1 LHGLAHLPKSINEIF
16 RPSQHVVEAFGMAP
30 ETLEAGVQILAE
42 DSASSVGEAVESPA
56 EGETNLV
63 EGPASGMG
71 GQSPVLA
78 FSSAP
83 ATPTFFR
90 IMTRMLAFSTPVTS
104 LPSFFWDDDLAT
116 RLENKI

>member
-1 LHGLAHLPKSINEIF
+1 
-16 RPSQHVVEAFGMAP
+16 MAP
-30 ETLEAGVQILAE
+30 ETFQAGVQILVE

-71 GQSPVLA
+71 GRSPVLA

-90 IMTRMLAFSTPVTS
+90 IVTRMLAFRTLVTS
-104 LPSFFWDDDLAT
+104 LPFFSWDDDLAT
-116 RLENKI
+116 CLENEI